1 MTTLLQVNASLSP
14 LGQSDQLADRFVA
27 AWRASHP
34 DAQVSVRDLSAQ
46 PLAHLS
52 ADEVSAFF
60 TPAGARSAEQQAL
73 VAVSDALVAELRAA
87 DVLVLGVPMY
97 NFGIP
102 STLKAYFDRLA
113 RAGVTFK
120 YTETGPVGLLTG
132 KKAYVLAARGGMYQG
147 TPKDSQTAYLKDFL
161 SFIGI
166 DDVTFVYAEGLNMGE
181 AGRDAAL
188 AAAHQQIAQLT
199 A

>member
-1 MTTLLQVNASLSP
+1 MKKLLPPLGSILLSSALLAASIGPAHSQMVRKPSAYDSGAGSPVDSSGNRVAPASLAA
-14 LGQSDQLADRFVA
+14 LGSRAD
-27 AWRASHP
+27 
-34 DAQVSVRDLSAQ
+34 
-46 PLAHLS
+46 
-52 ADEVSAFF
+52 
-60 TPAGARSAEQQAL
+60 
-73 VAVSDALVAELRAA
+73 
-87 DVLVLGVPMY
+87 
-97 NFGIP
+97 
-102 STLKAYFDRLA
+102 FDRLA

-132 KKAYVLAARGGMYQG
+132 KKAYVLAARGGVYQG